1 MRYYGIHLRTISQ
14 ETVKIS
20 ILDMSLKITNFKLLP
35 NFPWTNELT
44 ITQEYHIRDW
54 YRCRSHKILSH
65 VLLRYLKKINK
76 HQYFLLIFLFMILC
90 LKCLTDIER
99 VAPMNTTTRLIDSR
113 GLEIITP
120 FYFDPHK
127 RITARKFGL
136 TRGCWQF
143 MNPGTASW

>member
-1 MRYYGIHLRTISQ
+1 MRYYGIHLRAISQ
-14 ETVKIS
+14 ETLKIS
-20 ILDMSLKITNFKLLP
+20 ILHMSLKITNYRLLP
-35 NFPWTNELT
+35 NLPGISQAVIIHCKLIEVFLL
-44 ITQEYHIRDW
+44 
-54 YRCRSHKILSH
+54 KILSH
-65 VLLRYLKKINK
+65 VLFKYFKKINK